1 MYLRR
6 LSLKFLSL
14 KVKSLASFSMNY
26 KIIKDS
32 LLRLYSLYF
41 LIKLYLDSD
50 YKITFFIQK
59 NINIE
64 ISIIEIKF
72 IFILL
77 IYHVKDMNL
86 NLILLQNTNNDF

>member
-1 MYLRR
+1 
-6 LSLKFLSL
+6 
-14 KVKSLASFSMNY
+14 MNY

-59 NINIE
+59 NKNIE